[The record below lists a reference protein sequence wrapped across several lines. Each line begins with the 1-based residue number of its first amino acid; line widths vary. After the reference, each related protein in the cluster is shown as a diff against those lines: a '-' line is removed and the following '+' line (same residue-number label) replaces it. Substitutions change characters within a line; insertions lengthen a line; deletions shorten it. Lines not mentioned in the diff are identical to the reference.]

1 MHLRIPSR
9 PGVLLAVFF
18 LSASLLALEVLFVRL
33 VSILLYPVSTYL
45 VISLALLGYGLSGTL
60 LALRRSRDPVS
71 PRQAS
76 TASIAFGVTT
86 LLALADIW
94 FAGQSPVA
102 AALLPVALGLP
113 FACGGRAIALALSL
127 PDIPVNQVYFADLL
141 GAGLGA
147 VTILLGLQLLGGIR
161 LGAMLAGSGLVAA
174 GLFGLDRENRRGWI
188 LSLAGIAT
196 IILAGLVPIPV
207 GILPIAPKELGSF
220 KKLGPQ
226 VVWDYQ
232 GWHPLARVDVLTL
245 PGDKVELPQAF
256 DYKLVTQDGGAPSIL
271 LNIPDIESADFTDH
285 TIFGVPYWI
294 KTEPK
299 VLIIGLGG
307 GPDVQAALHSGASSI
322 TGVEINPQMVE
333 LVRGPFAE
341 FTGRPYE
348 DPRVKI
354 IEGDGRHIIRLV
366 DEAYD
371 IIQLTGV
378 DTSVASVGANPN
390 LAENYLY
397 TVEAFRE
404 FYQRLAPDGLLSV
417 SFPATPGLG
426 LRLTALSVTALQA
439 EGIADPGQQLIVS
452 TTGGFAHVLTKR
464 SPFTD
469 EEIEVIEEHYGAP
482 MIGLYFPLYSRLFN
496 NPSADFFAANE
507 VLYAPH
513 RDYPGLYSDY
523 LRALEAGQGNEYLAA
538 QTWTVLPPTDDWP
551 FFFVLDKWGEHAP
564 NLQILMVTLGLL
576 FAAALAFILTPAMI
590 LHRRG
595 LQIPHAW
602 LLMLYFTALGLGY
615 IFIEVVFIQKL
626 SLFLGHPSYAL
637 ATTLCTLLI
646 SSGIGSLVS
655 KRSWVPAAA
664 VGVAILTLVAAIA
677 AGRLFNLLLPLPL
690 AARVLIAAGIVALP
704 GFLMGMPFPNTLE
717 AVKAKAPAF
726 VPWAWAINSTATV
739 IGTITSVLLAMLWGF
754 TVVFLCAG
762 MLYLLAA
769 WTGSVI
775 LRPG

>member
-1 MHLRIPSR
+1 MHLRIPNR
-9 PGVLLAVFF
+9 AGVLLAVFF

-33 VSILLYPVSTYL
+33 TSILLYPVSTYL

-76 TASIAFGVTT
+76 TASIAFGIAT

-94 FAGQSPVA
+94 LAGQSPVA
-102 AALLPVALGLP
+102 AALLPLALGLP

-127 PDIPVNQVYFADLL
+127 PDIPVNRVYFADLL

-147 VTILLGLQLLGGIR
+147 VALLVGLQPLGGIR
-161 LGAMLAGSGLVAA
+161 LGAMLAGAGLVAA
-174 GLFGLDRENRRGWI
+174 GLFGLHKQARRSWI
-188 LSLAGIAT
+188 PSWTGIAVMVLASLAP
-196 IILAGLVPIPV
+196 LPV
-207 GILPIAPKELGSF
+207 GILPIAPKELRSF
-220 KKLGPQ
+220 KNLGSQ

-271 LNIPDIESADFTDH
+271 LNIPDIQSADFTDH

-294 KTEPK
+294 KSEPK

-307 GPDVQAALHSGASSI
+307 GPDVQAALHCGASSI

-333 LVRGPFAE
+333 IVRGPFAE

-366 DEAYD
+366 NETYD

-404 FYQRLAPDGLLSV
+404 FHQRLAPDGLLSV

-426 LRLTALSVTALQA
+426 LRLTALGVAALQA
-439 EGIADPGQQLIVS
+439 EGIAEPGQHLIVS
-452 TTGGFAHVLTKR
+452 TTGGFVHVLIKR

-469 EEIEVIEEHYGAP
+469 GEIEAIEEHYSSP
-482 MIGLYFPLYSRLFN
+482 TIGLYFPLYNRLFDA
-496 NPSADFFAANE
+496 PSAEFFAASE
-507 VLYAPH
+507 VLYAPR
-513 RDYPGLYSDY
+513 RDYPGPYSDY
-523 LRALEAGQGNEYLAA
+523 LQAFEAGQGTQYLAA
-538 QTWTVLPPTDDWP
+538 QTRTVLPPTDDWP
-551 FFFVLDKWGEHAP
+551 FFFVLDKWGQHAP
-564 NLQILMVTLGLL
+564 NLQILIVTLGLL
-576 FAAALAFILTPAMI
+576 FAAAFVFILAPSMI
-590 LHRRG
+590 LQRRG
-595 LQIPHAW
+595 LQISHAW
-602 LLMLYFTALGLGY
+602 LLVLYFTALGLGY

-646 SSGIGSLVS
+646 SSGIGSLIS
-655 KRSWVPAAA
+655 RRSWVPAAA
-664 VGVAILTLVAAIA
+664 GGVAILTLAAA
-677 AGRLFNLLLPLPL
+677 LAVGPLFDLLLPWPL
-690 AARVLIAAGIVALP
+690 AARVVIAAGIVALP
-704 GFLMGMPFPNTLE
+704 GFLMGMPFPNALE

-754 TVVFLCAG
+754 TTVFVCAG
-762 MLYLLAA
+762 VLYLLAA
-769 WTGSVI
+769 WTGSII
-775 LRPG
+775 LRPR